1 MVNGWRRRGD
11 KSTATAARPLPTTAI
26 DQGGPASSQFNR
38 LNPSTSCL
46 QVQQT
51 THRLQEWR
59 RTPACPEMST
69 LPITFRQKTHWQ
81 RIIPQSIKKFPL
93 SPNSTRMPRE
103 PGWARRS
110 WKRAGWDLSLSHAA
124 LYLHL
129 HHGYIHS
136 PTIQILDCYPE
147 ILGPKKRS
155 LLNGNHVLAT
165 TGKSCSKK
173 KSAFVQIIKGENVI
187 LGDFLG

>member
-1 MVNGWRRRGD
+1 MVVVAVVVGLVVVNGWRRRGD

-38 LNPSTSCL
+38 LNPPTSCL
-46 QVQQT
+46 QVQLT

-59 RTPACPEMST
+59 RTAACPEMST
-69 LPITFRQKTHWQ
+69 LLITFRQKTHWQ
-81 RIIPQSIKKFPL
+81 RIIPQSIKKFSL
-93 SPNSTRMPRE
+93 SPNSTRMHRE

-136 PTIQILDCYPE
+136 PTIQILDCYASYVQ
-147 ILGPKKRS
+147 GVQKKDFQNAAGATVHP
-155 LLNGNHVLAT
+155 LNH
-165 TGKSCSKK
+165 
-173 KSAFVQIIKGENVI
+173 Q
-187 LGDFLG
+187 

>member
-1 MVNGWRRRGD
+1 MVGD
-11 KSTATAARPLPTTAI
+11 DGAINQLQLQHALPTTAI

-38 LNPSTSCL
+38 LNPPTSCL
-46 QVQQT
+46 QVQHT

-59 RTPACPEMST
+59 RTAACPEMST
-69 LPITFRQKTHWQ
+69 LLITFRQKTHWQ

-136 PTIQILDCYPE
+136 PTIQILDCYPVCARSALAQRACA
-147 ILGPKKRS
+147 LGAKG
-155 LLNGNHVLAT
+155 LLLADGAPT
-165 TGKSCSKK
+165 VGRGKT
-173 KSAFVQIIKGENVI
+173 F
-187 LGDFLG
+187 